1 MSKEELQKLKL
12 ADLKKLAE
20 ERQIK
25 VSGLKKEEIVSL
37 LCEEEIKEE
46 DEKAEGE
53 ENSEVR
59 FIEKY
64 QSSVICFLNDFL
76 YSYSLFSQTAMQ
88 SSFSINM
95 LALVNNQTQPKI
107 LSLRHILDEY
117 LSFQEDIIVR
127 RTRYD
132 LRKAE
137 ERAHLLC

>member
-59 FIEKY
+59 FIEKRR
-64 QSSVICFLNDFL
+64 DP
-76 YSYSLFSQTAMQ
+76 SLP
-88 SSFSINM
+88 
-95 LALVNNQTQPKI
+95 VEGI
-107 LSLRHILDEY
+107 LTVM
-117 LSFQEDIIVR
+117 EDG
-127 RTRYD
+127 
-132 LRKAE
+132 
-137 ERAHLLC
+137 

>member
-46 DEKAEGE
+46 IKEEDEKAEGE

-59 FIEKY
+59 FIEKRR
-64 QSSVICFLNDFL
+64 DP
-76 YSYSLFSQTAMQ
+76 SLP
-88 SSFSINM
+88 
-95 LALVNNQTQPKI
+95 VEGI
-107 LSLRHILDEY
+107 LTVM
-117 LSFQEDIIVR
+117 EDGYGFIRGENFETGDDNVFVS
-127 RTRYD
+127 
-132 LRKAE
+132 
-137 ERAHLLC
+137 